1 MKNKT
6 ILVVLLIFG
15 IMILSGCTDKGEQT
29 NVPTNLI
36 TDDKGEVVKISE
48 NTENL
53 FKEYTEDIN
62 NWKSINRGGDV
73 YKDVNIQIAE
83 ESDNV
88 EEGSKSIRIDYNRS
102 EMTDYINSSTK
113 KPNRMPRSGIDLTNQ
128 GSRRVNLSTWKDYN
142 AISFWL
148 FQPNI
153 DTKARVYVHLVISEE
168 GENYSVYDAGKE
180 FDGKVTGWSHVIIP
194 FSKFE
199 WAEWSTLH
207 YPFDPSK
214 SDTLE
219 ISFDSDN
226 PVQFTTYI
234 DGFRPVKIE

>member
-6 ILVVLLIFG
+6 MLIILLIIG
-15 IMILSGCTDKGEQT
+15 AVILSGCADKSEKT

-36 TDDKGEVVKISE
+36 TDDEIKAIKISE

-53 FKEYTEDIN
+53 FREYTDDIN

-83 ESDNV
+83 ESDHIK
-88 EEGSKSIRIDYNRS
+88 EGSKSIRVDYTKS
-102 EMTDYINSSTK
+102 EMTDYINSSTNR
-113 KPNRMPRSGIDLTNQ
+113 PSRMPRSGVDLVDKD
-128 GSRRVNLSTWKDYN
+128 SHRINLSAWKDYN
-142 AISFWL
+142 AVSFWL

-153 DTKARVYVHLVISEE
+153 ETKVRIYIHLGELGE
-168 GENYSVYDAGKE
+168 GENYSVYYAGKE
-180 FDGKVTGWSHVIIP
+180 FDGKVAGWSHVIIP

-207 YPFDPSK
+207 YPFYPDNLNI
-214 SDTLE
+214 LE
-219 ISFDSDN
+219 VSFDSDD

-234 DGFRPVKIE
+234 DGFRPIKIE